1 MLYLKCC
8 NITKSVFNGSLITGL
23 SLSAGED
30 IFSYIYNLFESGDFL
45 AEEDILAKEMEEL
58 DKLAYT
64 KKRYLSPK
72 EIIAFV
78 LVNFGQKN
86 LDQFVNAFKE
96 FYMIQFLKLN
106 TTAYAN
112 IQLFAS
118 IYDAVDDTLSGLII
132 DRTRTRWG
140 RVRPFLILPLPLVVA
155 GTVMMFSAPSISPT
169 GRVVWT
175 AVATVL
181 FGLGMSYFNAWQL
194 MTYNITP
201 NDNERNN
208 LITTSKFF
216 ELFGTWVPSLVP
228 VLVQFLPKISS
239 KITMSSVYTGFAY
252 AMAALVS
259 LFAIFGFFNMRER
272 VPLQSREEMN
282 ETSVLESIKQIFTN
296 RPLFAIIFA
305 GFFNNFKAVGGS
317 SEQWFWLN
325 NTGSIANQTVCGLFT
340 GIPNYLMVPLAAKMI
355 KKFGARTTAIIA
367 GVFGGVAYTLLFI
380 IGYHPFGQTF
390 SDNYILNLIWVIFG
404 LTICGL
410 PNKLI
415 LVVGPVLNAE
425 TFDYMEWKHGLRN
438 EALVTTVQGYFQ
450 KLATSITSWMSGMV
464 LTWIHYVP
472 LTDSLG
478 NAVPQSDPSVL
489 NGIWAVF
496 CLMPALARGLY
507 GISFFLYPI
516 HGNLRNQMIAE
527 LADIRAERLAEQEAA
542 QKAQL
547 ESGSNE
553 E

>member
-1 MLYLKCC
+1 MTEQE
-8 NITKSVFNGSLITGL
+8 IL
-23 SLSAGED
+23 S
-30 IFSYIYNLFESGDFL
+30 
-45 AEEDILAKEMEEL
+45 EEYAEL

-72 EIIAFV
+72 EIIAYV

-86 LDQFVNAFKE
+86 LSQFINAYKE
-96 FYMIQFLKLN
+96 FFMIQFLKLN
-106 TTAYAN
+106 TTAYAYIN
-112 IQLFAS
+112 LFAS
-118 IYDAVDDTLSGLII
+118 VYDALDDTISGLII

-140 RVRPFLILPLPLVVA
+140 RIRPFFIIPLPLWVV
-155 GTVMMFSAPSISPT
+155 GGVMMFTAPNISST
-169 GRVVWT
+169 TKIIW
-175 AVATVL
+175 ALVAIIIY
-181 FGLGMSYFNAWQL
+181 GLGMSYFGAWGL
-194 MTYNITP
+194 MIYNITP
-201 NDNERNN
+201 NNDERNN

-216 ELFGTWVPSLVP
+216 ELFGTWLPSLVP
-228 VLVQFLPKISS
+228 VLVQFLPKLNSN
-239 KITMSSVYTGFAY
+239 ITMKGVYTGFAY
-252 AMAALVS
+252 FMIILAAVFS
-259 LFAIFGFFNMRER
+259 IYGFFNMRER

-305 GFFNNFKAVGGS
+305 DFFNNFKAVGGS
-317 SEQWFWLN
+317 SEQYFWLN
-325 NTGSIANQTVCGLFT
+325 NTGNLANQTVCGLFT

-390 SDNYILNLIWVIFG
+390 NDNYILNLIWVVFG

-415 LVVGPVLNAE
+415 NVVGPVLCAE

-438 EALVTTVQGYFQ
+438 EALVTTVQGYFG
-450 KLATSITSWMSGMV
+450 KLAASVTGWLSGMV
-464 LTWIHYVP
+464 LTWINYIP

-478 NAVPQSDPSVL
+478 NAVPQTDPKML
-489 NGIWAVF
+489 NGIWAIF
-496 CLMPALARGLY
+496 CILPALARGLY
-507 GISFFLYPI
+507 GLAFFLYPI
-516 HGNLRNQMIAE
+516 HGNLKNQMIAE
-527 LADIRAERLAEQEAA
+527 LADIRADRLAEQEAA
-542 QKAQL
+542 QKARL
-547 ESGSNE
+547 EQNTE